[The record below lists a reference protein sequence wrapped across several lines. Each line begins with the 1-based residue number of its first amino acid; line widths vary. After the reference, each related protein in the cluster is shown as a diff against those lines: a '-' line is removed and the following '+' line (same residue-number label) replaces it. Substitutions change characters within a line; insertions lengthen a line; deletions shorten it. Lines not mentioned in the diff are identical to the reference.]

1 MDHLAK
7 ALQTALAQNKERADD
22 SMRIT
27 ERLLDTIDHL
37 TDVLASP
44 QEAATKPQSFEGL
57 LTHID
62 KVSGN
67 CKLSV
72 DSGERING
80 VITDPALQLP
90 DNVYRTAFAKDLRV
104 KVVAKTLL
112 DENGRI
118 EKLFIISATLVNFV
132 KPV

>member
-7 ALQTALAQNKERADD
+7 ALQTALALNKERADD

-44 QEAATKPQSFEGL
+44 QEASTKPQSFEGL

-90 DNVYRTAFAKDLRV
+90 DNVYLTAFAKDLRV